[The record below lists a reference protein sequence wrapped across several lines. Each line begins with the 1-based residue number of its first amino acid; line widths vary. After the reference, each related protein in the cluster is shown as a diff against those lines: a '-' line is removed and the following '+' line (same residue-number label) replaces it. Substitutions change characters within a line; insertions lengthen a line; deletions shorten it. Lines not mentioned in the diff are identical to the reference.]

1 MRSTEEV
8 VESLREALAEVG
20 VVLPSLGVDP
30 VTGASG
36 EPFALVALGR
46 CNVRTAER
54 LTAAL
59 RGERPPVGSYAV
71 DVRDGR
77 MGEVCG
83 HVGARVRLRPLGGG
97 REWECPADG
106 LRQAPPDAV
115 LRERVRCINQEARL
129 P

>member
-1 MRSTEEV
+1 M
-8 VESLREALAEVG
+8 REALAEVG

>member
-8 VESLREALAEVG
+8 VESLREALAEAG

-54 LTAAL
+54 LTAVL

-97 REWECPADG
+97 REWECPSDG

>member
-1 MRSTEEV
+1 
-8 VESLREALAEVG
+8 
-20 VVLPSLGVDP
+20 VLPSLGVDP

-54 LTAAL
+54 LTAVL

-97 REWECPADG
+97 REWECPSDG